1 MAEAELPG
9 VIQDTTEPESRK
21 PVEAL
26 AWEEAYLSRMVARI
40 TITAAVAV
48 AIAIAN

>member
-9 VIQDTTEPESRK
+9 VIQDTTEPESER
-21 PVEAL
+21 PVVVR

-40 TITAAVAV
+40 TITAAAAV
-48 AIAIAN
+48 AIAN